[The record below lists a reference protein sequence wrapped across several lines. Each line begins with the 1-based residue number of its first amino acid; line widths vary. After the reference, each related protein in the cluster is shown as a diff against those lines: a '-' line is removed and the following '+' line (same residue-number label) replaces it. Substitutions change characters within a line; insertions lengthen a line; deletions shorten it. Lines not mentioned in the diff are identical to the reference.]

1 MIGQLRLALRLQR
14 WDFAFVAILCLGL
27 SAVAFWLAADMRSL
41 HTGCGTAA
49 ATRACDFVF
58 PFQDSHGQRVEVV
71 QAVTDFVPYLAGLF
85 LGVPVVA
92 REVEQRTAPIAW
104 SLAGSRVRWLTWR
117 LAPLLLLSLVPISV
131 LAVASDQMARA
142 YFPNSDI
149 GFVQY
154 EARGLPLVMRTVLIL
169 VSGVAIGALLGR
181 VLPALLVGIGVS
193 IAVSVVLAMA
203 LPHWVPSTEL
213 TAAESVA
220 SGAIGSLNTDLQ
232 FRLPNGEL
240 MDSAAAEELIY
251 AANEASPEAPPDP
264 STLPQEV
271 WIGVAASRYPE
282 VLVRESAALGVA
294 IVCIGAIGAFV
305 VGRRRPE

>member
-14 WDFAFVAILCLGL
+14 WDIAFVTILCLGL
-27 SAVAFWLAADMRSL
+27 SAAAFWLAADMRSL

-58 PFQDSHGQRVEVV
+58 PFQNSHGQKV
-71 QAVTDFVPYLAGLF
+71 QTIQMVTGFVPYLAGLF

-104 SLAGSRVRWLTWR
+104 SLAGSRLRWLTWR
-117 LAPLLLLSLVPISV
+117 LAPLLLLSLVPITV

-169 VSGVAIGALLGR
+169 VSGVAIGAVLGR
-181 VLPALLVGIGVS
+181 VLPALIVGIGLS
-193 IAVSVVLAMA
+193 LAVSAVLAMA

-213 TAAESVA
+213 TAAESVI
-220 SGAIGSLNTDLQ
+220 SGAVGNLNTDLR

-240 MDSAAAEELIY
+240 IDNQAAEDLIY

-264 STLPQEV
+264 STLPREV
-271 WIGVAASRYPE
+271 FIGIAASRYPE
-282 VLVRESAALGVA
+282 VLIRETAVLGAAIIGV
-294 IVCIGAIGAFV
+294 GAFGAFV